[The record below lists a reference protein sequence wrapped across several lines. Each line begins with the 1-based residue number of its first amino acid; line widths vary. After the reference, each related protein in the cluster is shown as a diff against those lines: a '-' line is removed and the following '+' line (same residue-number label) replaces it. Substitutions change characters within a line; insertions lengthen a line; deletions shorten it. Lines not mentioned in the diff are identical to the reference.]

1 MEPELAQFESANRTR
16 FNFVNVDLDTQKQ
29 KLDAYPEARQA
40 LQAEGSI
47 PATFAVDEKGK
58 LVKTWV
64 GLLKKD
70 ELERETSAL
79 P

>member
-1 MEPELAQFESANRTR
+1 MEPELAQFESANRSK
-16 FNFVNVDLDTQKQ
+16 FNFVNVDLDTQRK

-40 LQAEGSI
+40 LQAEGRI

-70 ELERETSAL
+70 ELEREIGTL

>member
-1 MEPELAQFESANRTR
+1 MEPELAQFESANRSK
-16 FNFVNVDLDTQKQ
+16 FNFVNVDLDTQRK

-40 LQAEGSI
+40 LQAEGRI
-47 PATFAVDEKGK
+47 PLTFAVDEKGK